1 MSTTTIQ
8 TIQEAIATE
17 KEWIIHLRR
26 HFHQYPEASLKEYE
40 TIKRIKEELLALA
53 IPFVEV
59 GETGVLATIE
69 GGLGAGKTILLRADI
84 DALELPDATGAAYAS
99 KNPGLN
105 HACGHDGHAAA
116 LLGAAKVLKKH
127 QDTFSGT
134 IKLAFQPAEEI
145 GAGGSTICGRKLFR
159 SNRPSVWDSFRF
171 QCAGRKISRYQ
182 RRHQRLL

>member
-8 TIQEAIATE
+8 TIQETISTE

-69 GGLGAGKTILLRADI
+69 GGLGAGKTFYYVQILMRWNYQMQQV
-84 DALELPDATGAAYAS
+84 LPM
-99 KNPGLN
+99 
-105 HACGHDGHAAA
+105 
-116 LLGAAKVLKKH
+116 LLKI
-127 QDTFSGT
+127 QDSIMLVDTMVMR
-134 IKLAFQPAEEI
+134 QH
-145 GAGGSTICGRKLFR
+145 C
-159 SNRPSVWDSFRF
+159 
-171 QCAGRKISRYQ
+171 
-182 RRHQRLL
+182 

>member
-99 KNPGLN
+99 KNPGSIML
-105 HACGHDGHAAA
+105 
-116 LLGAAKVLKKH
+116 V
-127 QDTFSGT
+127 DTMVMR
-134 IKLAFQPAEEI
+134 QH
-145 GAGGSTICGRKLFR
+145 C
-159 SNRPSVWDSFRF
+159 
-171 QCAGRKISRYQ
+171 
-182 RRHQRLL
+182 

>member
-69 GGLGAGKTILLRADI
+69 GSLGAGKTILLRADI
-84 DALELPDATGAAYAS
+84 DALMQQVLPM
-99 KNPGLN
+99 
-105 HACGHDGHAAA
+105 
-116 LLGAAKVLKKH
+116 LLKI
-127 QDTFSGT
+127 QDSIMLVDTMVMR
-134 IKLAFQPAEEI
+134 QH
-145 GAGGSTICGRKLFR
+145 C
-159 SNRPSVWDSFRF
+159 
-171 QCAGRKISRYQ
+171 
-182 RRHQRLL
+182 

>member
-8 TIQEAIATE
+8 TIQETISTE

-84 DALELPDATGAAYAS
+84 DALELPDATGTAYAS

-116 LLGAAKVLKKH
+116 LLVQLKCSKNIRIPFQERLNWPSSQLKKLV
-127 QDTFSGT
+127 QALDNLW
-134 IKLAFQPAEEI
+134 KEI
-145 GAGGSTICGRKLFR
+145 I
-159 SNRPSVWDSFRF
+159 
-171 QCAGRKISRYQ
+171 
-182 RRHQRLL
+182 

>member
-8 TIQEAIATE
+8 TIQETISTE

-69 GGLGAGKTILLRADI
+69 GGLGASKTILLRADI

-105 HACGHDGHAAA
+105 HACGHDGHAAR
-116 LLGAAKVLKKH
+116 LLGAPKVLKNIRIPFQERLNWPSSQLK
-127 QDTFSGT
+127 
-134 IKLAFQPAEEI
+134 KLVQALDNLWKEI
-145 GAGGSTICGRKLFR
+145 I
-159 SNRPSVWDSFRF
+159 
-171 QCAGRKISRYQ
+171 
-182 RRHQRLL
+182 

>member
-1 MSTTTIQ
+1 MSITTIQ

-145 GAGGSTICGRKLFR
+145 GAGARQFVEGNYLEAIDQVFGIHLDSSVPVGKLVATKGATNA
-159 SNRPSVWDSFRF
+159 S
-171 QCAGRKISRYQ
+171 
-182 RRHQRLL
+182 

>member
-59 GETGVLATIE
+59 RNGCLATIE
-69 GGLGAGKTILLRADI
+69 GGLGGQNDFVT
-84 DALELPDATGAAYAS
+84 
-99 KNPGLN
+99 
-105 HACGHDGHAAA
+105 C
-116 LLGAAKVLKKH
+116 
-127 QDTFSGT
+127 
-134 IKLAFQPAEEI
+134 
-145 GAGGSTICGRKLFR
+145 
-159 SNRPSVWDSFRF
+159 
-171 QCAGRKISRYQ
+171 RY
-182 RRHQRLL
+182 